1 MHIITRKT
9 HAVLDYLS
17 AIALIGIPWVL
28 NFHELK
34 IATQILVGAGIL
46 IAIMSAMTN
55 YEGGIARFIP
65 MSVHLNMDILL
76 GILLIASPWLFGFSD
91 AIYLPH
97 VIAGLYAILSGLL
110 TVRSSLN
117 YKQVRN

>member
-9 HAVLDYLS
+9 HAVLDYFS
-17 AIALIGIPWVL
+17 AIALIGIPWAL

-46 IAIMSAMTN
+46 IAIMSDMKN

>member
-17 AIALIGIPWVL
+17 AIALIVIPWAL
-28 NFHELK
+28 KFHELEL
-34 IATQILVGAGIL
+34 ATQIFVGAGIL
-46 IAIMSAMTN
+46 IAIMSALTN
-55 YEGGIARFIP
+55 YEGGIFRLIP

-76 GILLIASPWLFGFSD
+76 GLLLIASPWLFGFSD
-91 AIYLPH
+91 IIYWPH
-97 VIAGLYAILSGLL
+97 VIAGLYAVLSGIL

-117 YKQVRN
+117 LQTGGR